1 MNLKIL
7 GIIVLFTGINLIAQ
21 LENPSDFIQ
30 TFNSAQQLMNG
41 KLATLESILIKANAS
56 VKPTPEEVTTF
67 RNDLNTILQQVSE
80 REDQVSDLIGQIP
93 NLAWDQD
100 FKELVRRSGES
111 TQQLL
116 DMLKDK
122 ITKVLE
128 QL

>member
-1 MNLKIL
+1 MNLKLL
-7 GIIVLFTGINLIAQ
+7 GMIGLFTGINLMAQ

-41 KLATLESILIKANAS
+41 KLATLESILIKANAT
-56 VKPTPEEVTTF
+56 VKPTPEEVTAF
-67 RNDLNTILQQVSE
+67 RNDLNTILQQISE

-100 FKELVRRSGES
+100 FKALVRRSGES